1 MGANLPAPIGY
12 LRVTSPSFGFFL
24 VYYMILIV
32 ILLPPK
38 TKSRLLNKI
47 NSFLRSKRCVA
58 LASAFT
64 VFMFLLVLLLS
75 RKRNM
80 EILYFDVGQGSSAL
94 VRSSDGICGLFDGGN
109 GYTDVSSLLFKNGI
123 GHLDF
128 IALSHGDLDHAGGL
142 QKVLEE
148 HSVDIL
154 LVPDNSDD
162 SGTMETVRTAMK
174 NGCQIIAVTRHCSIE
189 LSQELQMKIYFKRD
203 LKSLNNSSLV
213 IQLISTNGNVVFP
226 GDLELSGENQ
236 LRREGF
242 PDKCDL
248 LTIAH
253 HGSDSGTGAA
263 FLEKLQPEYA
273 IISVGRNNRY
283 GHPSEKVLD
292 RLSEAGIETYRT
304 DLHGAVRV
312 TFCSRSLVDTWIG
325 QRERI
330 VEIKPWQNE
339 MK

>member
-1 MGANLPAPIGY
+1 MCCVGVSIYSIYVSSRFAF
-12 LRVTSPSFGFFL
+12 VE
-24 VYYMILIV
+24 
-32 ILLPPK
+32 K
-38 TKSRLLNKI
+38 TKYG
-47 NSFLRSKRCVA
+47 NSVFRCGTGLFRSCPVFRWNLR
-58 LASAFT
+58 
-64 VFMFLLVLLLS
+64 
-75 RKRNM
+75 
-80 EILYFDVGQGSSAL
+80 L
-94 VRSSDGICGLFDGGN
+94 VRRR
-109 GYTDVSSLLFKNGI
+109 NGI
-123 GHLDF
+123 RTSVPCYSKMASDTWISLQ
-128 IALSHGDLDHAGGL
+128 LSHGDLDHAGGL

-203 LKSLNNSSLV
+203 PESLNNSSLV